1 MAGIVT
7 LAESDARDPSRLAAM
22 GAFERYAGS
31 SSLLLGAWNLGMG
44 APTFLAGALLQTAA
58 HPSDG
63 MTLVAYAYDLAGV
76 YLFVA
81 TGLLVLGALPQCL
94 AQNEGSGSTYLLGA
108 LGGGRFWSVHAAND
122 LLAGTL
128 FFAAFVVACLVFGV
142 VDLLAEPS
150 TLTLLFCASQVPFAA
165 GGLLL
170 ARSTYPDGLNRASV
184 WAEAVTE
191 DMVLDEQLLREVVS
205 SE

>member
-1 MAGIVT
+1 M
-7 LAESDARDPSRLAAM
+7 
-22 GAFERYAGS
+22 
-31 SSLLLGAWNLGMG
+31 
-44 APTFLAGALLQTAA
+44 
-58 HPSDG
+58 
-63 MTLVAYAYDLAGV
+63 
-76 YLFVA
+76 
-81 TGLLVLGALPQCL
+81 
-94 AQNEGSGSTYLLGA
+94 
-108 LGGGRFWSVHAAND
+108 
-122 LLAGTL
+122 
-128 FFAAFVVACLVFGV
+128 ACLVFGV